1 MLWLHGDS
9 QVKLSMPTCCVAQVE
24 PVGIISLAD
33 VVVQRYRHHTRKRTF
48 QLSHPQRRTVFLDCE
63 TNDELRQW
71 VTMIERVSVG
81 PVNPPPTVGVYYA
94 RLGLEPGCRSIE
106 IKKAFRK
113 LALVHHPD
121 KGGDKE
127 FFQKITEAYEI
138 CVSVQVRR
146 SVGRSFLFA
155 CMRTSR

>member
-1 MLWLHGDS
+1 MLDEYYGLLHVDKN
-9 QVKLSMPTCCVAQVE
+9 V
-24 PVGIISLAD
+24 
-33 VVVQRYRHHTRKRTF
+33 
-48 QLSHPQRRTVFLDCE
+48 
-63 TNDELRQW
+63 DED
-71 VTMIERVSVG
+71 
-81 PVNPPPTVGVYYA
+81 
-94 RLGLEPGCRSIE
+94 GL
-106 IKKAFRK
+106 KKAYK
-113 LALVHHPD
+113 KASLKNHPD